1 MKKVQCLIVVFLL
14 VGFSV
19 RAQEVSIGVKG
30 GLNLAKLDV
39 NDAGSSIK
47 NKTGFHGGAFVLFK
61 LSKLAIQPEIIF
73 SQQGTEFEFSGQ
85 DLEANFNYV
94 NIPVLLKFYLV
105 AGLNLQ
111 VGPQFG
117 FLTST
122 GGKTVDDV
130 GRVISNTK
138 GLYKDSDF
146 SIGLGAGW
154 DLPFRLTLDV
164 RYNLGVKE
172 IEDQAA
178 QSAIKNQVWQ
188 LSVGY
193 KLFRFGK

>member
-122 GGKTVDDV
+122 GGNTVDDV